1 MPLKNNFMNRRKFIG
16 NTALA
21 TVPIMLTGIPVFA
34 GEGVLHPFL
43 QALSASAANCGKVLV
58 IIQLNGGN
66 DGLNMVIPIDQYA
79 NLAAA
84 RPDVI
89 LPQSSLA
96 ATTITATTALHP
108 AMTGIKNMYADGK
121 VSIVQGVT
129 YPNPNF
135 SHFFAQNI
143 WFSGTTNPSAT
154 TGWVG
159 RQLETTFPTFPTGF
173 PNATNPDPMAIQ
185 IGGSLP
191 LSLLG
196 TDVNFGYNAP
206 NPAALITV
214 ATAVPEPAPISDYGT
229 ELTFLRQMRNQSNV
243 YAGRISTAYGLQ
255 ATLSTMYPA
264 TGNNL
269 AAQLKVV
276 ARLIGG
282 GLATPVY
289 IVNQSDAGYDTHE
302 NQVVATDHT
311 TGNHATNLSKLS
323 VAIAAFQ
330 NDITLMGKANK
341 VTGMTFSEFGRRV
354 ISNSSV
360 GTDHGTGAPV
370 IFFGDGV
377 EGGIL
382 GTSPIIPAVTNG
394 NTQVPM
400 QYDFRQLYSTLMQ
413 KWMCM
418 TNTETQAILGST
430 FNTIGIF
437 KANPLPITG
446 TELLARWENDYALL
460 EFKVFENDSYERFVV
475 ERSTDGNSFS
485 AVLTK
490 VNISNNNVEQYA
502 VKDNRISASEVYYRI
517 KAFSKQGEISYS
529 KIAILRN
536 VVKQGLSVYPNPVTN
551 HTINIEFFTA
561 VNEDVTITIIG
572 TLGEKLYYNQVN
584 PRGNRVL
591 TFKVPHHFDVRTL
604 YILNI
609 RYGGSV
615 VNEKL
620 IFE

>member
-1 MPLKNNFMNRRKFIG
+1 MNRRKFLG
-16 NTALA
+16 NSALLS
-21 TVPIMLTGIPVFA
+21 VPIMLTGIPVFA
-34 GEGVLHPFL
+34 EDGMLSPFL
-43 QALSASAANCGKVLV
+43 HALATSNASCGKVLV
-58 IIQLNGGN
+58 IIQMNGGN
-66 DGLNMVIPIDQYA
+66 DGLNMIIPIDQYT
-79 NLAAA
+79 NLTAA

-89 LPQSSLA
+89 LPQASLA
-96 ATTITATTALHP
+96 ATTLTPTTALHP
-108 AMTGIKNMYADGK
+108 SMTGIKNMFVDGK
-121 VSIVQGVT
+121 INIVQGVT

-159 RQLETTFPTFPTGF
+159 RQLETTFPNYPTGF
-173 PNATNPDPMAIQ
+173 PNATNPDPMSIQ

-206 NPAALITV
+206 NPTSLINV
-214 ATAVPEPAPISDYGT
+214 ASNIQDPAPISDYGT
-229 ELTFLRQMRNQSNV
+229 ELTFMRQMRDQSNV
-243 YAGRISTAYGLQ
+243 YASKISTAYNAQ
-255 ATLSTMYPA
+255 NTLSTMYP
-264 TGNNL
+264 TTSNNL

-282 GLATPVY
+282 GLTTPVY

-302 NQVVATDHT
+302 NQVVPSDHT

-330 NDITLMGKANK
+330 NDITLMGKSNK

-354 ISNSSV
+354 ISNASD
-360 GTDHGTGAPV
+360 GTDHGSGAPI
-370 IFFGDGV
+370 IFFGDAV
-377 EGGIL
+377 QSGII

-418 TNTETQAILGST
+418 TAAETQAILGGT

-437 KANPLPITG
+437 NAAVLPITG
-446 TELLARWENDYALL
+446 TELLARWENDYAVLDF
-460 EFKVFENDSYERFVV
+460 EVFENDSYDRFIV
-475 ERSTDGNSFS
+475 ERSTNGTNFLTVITKPNVSSNSKERYTF
-485 AVLTK
+485 
-490 VNISNNNVEQYA
+490 
-502 VKDNRISASEVYYRI
+502 KDNRINASEVYYRI
-517 KAFSKQGEISYS
+517 KAISKQGELSYS
-529 KIAILRN
+529 KVAILKN
-536 VVKQGLSVYPNPVTN
+536 ITKQGLSVYPNPVTN
-551 HTINIEFFTA
+551 YTINIEFFTA

-584 PRGNRVL
+584 PRGNRVF
-591 TFKVPHHFDVRTL
+591 TFKVPQHFDVRTL

-609 RYGGSV
+609 RYAGNV
-615 VNEKL
+615 VNEKI